1 MTARKRGPWGSTR
14 VAFLE
19 VKDRIA
25 KRLERGEPMKQIHR
39 DLEMPMTYEQF
50 TKLVKRHL
58 PNASPYGS
66 AAPPPPPPMIQAPPH
81 QAGQGPETEPRRA
94 PIKRFQPL
102 TRTDPAAV
110 KREDLI

>member
-66 AAPPPPPPMIQAPPH
+66 SAPPPTPTTDPTPPH
-81 QAGQGPETEPRRA
+81 QASVGPQGEPRRA
-94 PIKRFQPL
+94 QVTRFEPL
-102 TRTDPAAV
+102 TRTDPASV
-110 KREDLI
+110 KRRDLI